1 MRAGRMAQ
9 WIKCL
14 LPKCDDLSPDLQRPC
29 EKLELVAEVVVGC
42 VVDTYRPLELTVVVV
57 VLIK

>member
-1 MRAGRMAQ
+1 MAQ